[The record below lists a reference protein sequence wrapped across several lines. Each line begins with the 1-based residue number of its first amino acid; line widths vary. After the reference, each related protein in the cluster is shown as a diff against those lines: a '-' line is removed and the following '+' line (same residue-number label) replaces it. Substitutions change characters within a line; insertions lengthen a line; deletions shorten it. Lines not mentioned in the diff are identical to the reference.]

1 MFLHLFRR
9 LSERRMRVWRGLME
23 KHYQEV
29 SAMYQQMRIWRHDYK
44 NHLQV
49 MKAHMAAGRREE
61 LQRYLDDL
69 EQNLDKVDTYVKSGN
84 LMADAILNSKLSL
97 IKAREIPLKVKA
109 SVPARTGIGE
119 VELCVII
126 GNLLDNALESC
137 LLEKEEK
144 REK

>member
-49 MKAHMAAGRREE
+49 MKAH
-61 LQRYLDDL
+61 LD
-69 EQNLDKVDTYVKSGN
+69 TSKSV
-84 LMADAILNSKLSL
+84 
-97 IKAREIPLKVKA
+97 RPHY
-109 SVPARTGIGE
+109 SV
-119 VELCVII
+119 
-126 GNLLDNALESC
+126 
-137 LLEKEEK
+137 
-144 REK
+144 